1 MKTRT
6 AAVLTL
12 ILTATLGLAS
22 CYGLPQVSAPQP
34 VLQPTTEAVA
44 TAPAPQESA
53 TTPQKPAQIA
63 NPASQNCI
71 AQGGRLEIETRGDGG
86 QFGVCYFED
95 NLQCEEWALL
105 RGECPAGGVKV
116 TGYTT
121 PAARYCAITGGEYA
135 VTGKEGQDDEQGVCA
150 LKDGTQCEA
159 WSFYNGECVAVPS
172 QAPTPESAA
181 LQPPIAEVCN
191 GMAQALMEA
200 ASRAAKPPAYIEVTQ
215 SDEPV
220 PLTDPTTMASGT
232 ACRATITGTGAQF
245 AGPDAIIEEITT
257 VLIGGGWEEDM
268 QLASGG
274 PTGMGSGYRSGAL
287 VCIAAAIWHPDAS
300 ANCPAD
306 KPISECTVTPEQQ
319 LYTITIDCAQAAA
332 QPPLQGIAPAPGL
345 KSNPAAQNCK
355 ALGGKSKIEKGPG
368 GGEYGVCYFGNN
380 YQCEEWALMR
390 GECPAGGV
398 RVTGYNTPAARY
410 CAITGGE
417 YAITGNSGQDDE
429 HGACTLPDGRQCE
442 VWSYYYFGECDAV
455 ETEDEPIGMPNPAS
469 QNCAALGGQLE
480 IEERGDSGQFGV
492 CHFED
497 NRQCEEWALLRGNC
511 PAGGVKVTGYNTEA
525 ARYCAITG
533 GTYTAT
539 GTTPDGMEAGDCT
552 LPSGE
557 VCYAW
562 HYYNGYCG
570 ASAAP

>member
-6 AAVLTL
+6 AKVLTL
-12 ILTATLGLAS
+12 ILTAALGLAS
-22 CYGLPQVSAPQP
+22 CYGLPQVAAPQP

-215 SDEPV
+215 SD
-220 PLTDPTTMASGT
+220 
-232 ACRATITGTGAQF
+232 
-245 AGPDAIIEEITT
+245 
-257 VLIGGGWEEDM
+257 
-268 QLASGG
+268 
-274 PTGMGSGYRSGAL
+274 
-287 VCIAAAIWHPDAS
+287 
-300 ANCPAD
+300 
-306 KPISECTVTPEQQ
+306 
-319 LYTITIDCAQAAA
+319 
-332 QPPLQGIAPAPGL
+332 
-345 KSNPAAQNCK
+345 
-355 ALGGKSKIEKGPG
+355 
-368 GGEYGVCYFGNN
+368 
-380 YQCEEWALMR
+380 
-390 GECPAGGV
+390 
-398 RVTGYNTPAARY
+398 
-410 CAITGGE
+410 
-417 YAITGNSGQDDE
+417 
-429 HGACTLPDGRQCE
+429 
-442 VWSYYYFGECDAV
+442 
-455 ETEDEPIGMPNPAS
+455 
-469 QNCAALGGQLE
+469 
-480 IEERGDSGQFGV
+480 
-492 CHFED
+492 
-497 NRQCEEWALLRGNC
+497 
-511 PAGGVKVTGYNTEA
+511 
-525 ARYCAITG
+525 
-533 GTYTAT
+533 
-539 GTTPDGMEAGDCT
+539 
-552 LPSGE
+552 
-557 VCYAW
+557 
-562 HYYNGYCG
+562 
-570 ASAAP
+570 

>member
-1 MKTRT
+1 M
-6 AAVLTL
+6 
-12 ILTATLGLAS
+12 
-22 CYGLPQVSAPQP
+22 
-34 VLQPTTEAVA
+34 
-44 TAPAPQESA
+44 
-53 TTPQKPAQIA
+53 A
-63 NPASQNCI
+63 NPASQNCV
-71 AQGGRLEIETRGDGG
+71 AVGGKLEIEERGDGG
-86 QFGVCYFED
+86 QFGVCYFGD
-95 NLQCEEWALL
+95 GFQCEEWALL
-105 RGECPAGGVKV
+105 RGECPAGGVKI

-121 PAARYCAITGGEYA
+121 PAGRYCAITGGEYV
-135 VTGKEGQDDEQGVCA
+135 VTGNSGQDDEQGSCT

-159 WSFYNGECVAVPS
+159 LSYYNGACQPVPS
-172 QAPTPESAA
+172 QAPEPESAA

-215 SDEPV
+215 SEEPV
-220 PLTDPTTMASGT
+220 SLTDPTTMASGT
-232 ACRATITGTGAQF
+232 ACRATINGTGAQYM
-245 AGPDAIIEEITT
+245 GPDAIVKEITA
-257 VLIGGGWEEDM
+257 VLTGGGWEEDM

-274 PTGMGSGYRSGAL
+274 PTGMGSGYRSGDL
-287 VCIAAAIWHPDAS
+287 VCIAAAIWHPDPL

-319 LYTITIDCAQAAA
+319 LYTITIDCAQAAG
-332 QPPLQGIAPAPGL
+332 QPPPQGVAPAPAL

-355 ALGGKSKIEKGPG
+355 ALGGKSRIEEGPG
-368 GGEYGVCYFGNN
+368 GGQYGVCYFGDN

-390 GECPAGGV
+390 GDCPAGGV

-417 YAITGNSGQDDE
+417 YAITGNGGQDDE
-429 HGACTLPDGRQCE
+429 HGACSLPDGRQCE
-442 VWSYYYFGECDAV
+442 VWSYYYFGECDTV
-455 ETEDEPIGMPNPAS
+455 EPADEPIGMPNPAS
-469 QNCAALGGQLE
+469 QNCVALGGQLE

-492 CHFED
+492 CYFED
-497 NRQCEEWALLRGNC
+497 NDQSPTGDGYQCEEWALLRGEC

-557 VCYAW
+557 VCYVW

-570 ASAAP
+570 ASSVP